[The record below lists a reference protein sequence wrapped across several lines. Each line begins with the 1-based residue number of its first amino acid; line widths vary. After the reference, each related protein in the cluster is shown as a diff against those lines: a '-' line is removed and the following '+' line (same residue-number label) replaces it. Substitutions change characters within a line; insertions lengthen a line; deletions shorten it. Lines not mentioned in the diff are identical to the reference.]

1 MDMKKSLKKEEFLSS
16 NIFNSKKGLSI
27 MIGYVLLI
35 TFAIIIAAIVYNWI
49 VTYVPRDSLKCP
61 EGVSVFAE
69 EALCLLTN
77 FELTLKNNGRFD
89 IAGYFIHATNK
100 TGQELAT
107 IDLSQYLIEG
117 ANAMSNSIIF
127 IWNENAMKPNDEK
140 KVIFEM
146 PTEINSFEVIPV
158 RFQVEN
164 NKKRF
169 VTCSDAKVKEMI
181 SCDLCKDTCGTF
193 GYECGTW
200 TICDVETICLP
211 DCDAEAGEVCTADG
225 FCVLI
230 EECYDTCLSL
240 EYECGIHTLC
250 GEIVDCNGCPI
261 GPPLLVCNNLHQCE
275 LACGNGVIDAGE
287 ECDDGRTDDGDGC
300 SSTCVIETP
309 GWTCIGE
316 PSVCSYCN
324 NDYVCDASEDC
335 LCSDCDNKRNGCA
348 LGFTCQGGTCL
359 PAIPIDSC
367 KSYCFSLNIG
377 YDPITSSCAQN
388 CGGSCPGTC
397 EPDGIAS
404 EFCASPTIYCCCVPY
419 A

>member
-117 ANAMSNSIIF
+117 ANALSNSIIF

-169 VTCSDAKVKEMI
+169 VTCSAAKVKEMI

-200 TICDVETICLP
+200 TICDIDTTCLP
-211 DCDAEAGEVCTADG
+211 GCDAGAGEVCTAG
-225 FCVLI
+225 GQCVLV
-230 EECYDTCLSL
+230 EECTDTCESL
-240 EYECGIHTLC
+240 EYECDTHTLC
-250 GEIVDCNGCPI
+250 GNVTDCGSCPI
-261 GPPLLVCNNLHQCE
+261 GPPLQVCSNLYLCE
-275 LACGNGVIDAGE
+275 IACGNGAIDPGE
-287 ECDDGRTDDGDGC
+287 ECDDGNTNDGDGC
-300 SSTCVIETP
+300 SSTCTIESSD
-309 GWTCIGE
+309 WTCSGE
-316 PSVCSYCN
+316 PSDCHYCN
-324 NDYVCDASEDC
+324 GDYICDANEDC
-335 LCSDCDNKRNGCA
+335 LCTDCEGKRNGCA
-348 LGFTCQGGTCL
+348 NQGDTCQSGQCL
-359 PAIPIDSC
+359 PAIPVDSC
-367 KSYCFSLNIG
+367 KSYCFNLNIG
-377 YDPITSSCAQN
+377 YDPGASHCAQN
-388 CGGSCPGTC
+388 CGGGCEGTC
-397 EPDGIAS
+397 EILGSEHCEQPVPD
-404 EFCASPTIYCCCVPY
+404 CCCVLY
-419 A
+419 TG